1 MLWAINQPLAH
12 ALRHLQGKGSLPGDM
27 AELCLEAGDEAR
39 QQPEEEM
46 QAATVAVETGKGNER
61 VMEKSSKARLS
72 HWRQDLTTASLDPP
86 DASSLL

>member
-46 QAATVAVETGKGNER
+46 QAAMAAAETRKGNKT
-61 VMEKSSKARLS
+61 VMEKSRKAGVS
-72 HWRQDLTTASLDPP
+72 H
-86 DASSLL
+86 